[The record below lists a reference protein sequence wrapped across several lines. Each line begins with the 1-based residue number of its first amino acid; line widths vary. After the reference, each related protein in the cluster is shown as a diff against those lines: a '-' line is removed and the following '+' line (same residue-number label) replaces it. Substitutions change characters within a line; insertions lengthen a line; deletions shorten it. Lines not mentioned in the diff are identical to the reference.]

1 MFQLWALCHCQI
13 AQKKARIFFDR
24 FRDRCV
30 NGAIDN
36 LIKKLPEDIKED
48 DEGEE
53 LKPKEEKDEKAE
65 DFHFEGINIED
76 IDEDE

>member
-1 MFQLWALCHCQI
+1 MLTCNLTQLKC
-13 AQKKARIFFDR
+13 QKKNLL